1 MVIISI
7 TMLMIMVMLMTMMTV
22 MTVMMVMMVML
33 ARVLLDL
40 MLLPCKLVD
49 CVSIGQGDVANCNED
64 PDAGALPRR
73 VLKVQCC

>member
-7 TMLMIMVMLMTMMTV
+7 TMLMIMVMLMTM